1 MASIGGAVVRI
12 PIRGKEPAQIRA
24 LAAQLFIQ
32 AFPRLLADEVRRAHP
47 LASAQFYFLGSNAA
61 ALAPG
66 LADDDA
72 RVVMASAWLDL
83 ADQPVVLRLPAT
95 FGRHLALTLFDPAGR
110 PFASIGSRTGHDG
123 DVDIAIV
130 GPNWRGELPSGLSAR
145 RAPADSAWVVS
156 RLYAHSSL
164 DHATTVAIA
173 KRQCVAHLA
182 TDSPSSST
190 ALPFLSPPSMPT
202 VREVVGLTP
211 ELMLHRIQ
219 AIIDRTSTPDVEPI
233 RRLVTELMVPLE
245 TPAGEHVWPGEFAG
259 LIGRGIADGMEAIRA
274 ADALSA
280 EGAVGAWRAAASNAS
295 VWPTAA
301 LELAARAFAALG
313 APERE
318 DTLTFSCQHDSQGE
332 PLSGACSYAMH
343 FPRSGLPPVEAFWW
357 LSAQPAAAA
366 IGRQGVGDRN
376 DLVLNRDGSLD
387 ILIQSA
393 PPAPSRI
400 PNWLPAPDGHFSLSI
415 RLHWPRTPALSGHW
429 RMPPVERTDSGVTA
443 NGPSSRRGARQ
454 PMSPINGPPRR
465 HREMSLIW
473 RCV

>member
-12 PIRGKEPAQIRA
+12 PIRGKEPAEIRA
-24 LAAQLFIQ
+24 LAAQLFVQ

-66 LADDDA
+66 LVEDDG
-72 RVVMASAWLDL
+72 RVVMASAWIDL

-110 PFASIGSRTGHDG
+110 PFGSVGSRTGHDG

-130 GPNWRGELPSGLSAR
+130 GPGWRGELPSGLSAR

-156 RLYAHSSL
+156 RLYAHSNL
-164 DHATTVAIA
+164 DHATTIAIA
-173 KRQCVAHLA
+173 KRQCIAHLA
-182 TDSPSSST
+182 SDRGSSSS
-190 ALPFLSPPSMPT
+190 ALPYLAPPSMPT
-202 VREVVGLTP
+202 AREVVGLTP

-219 AIIDRTSTPDVEPI
+219 AISDRTTAPDAEPI
-233 RRLVTELMVPLE
+233 RQLVGELMAPLVTPS
-245 TPAGEHVWPGEFAG
+245 GERAWPDEFAG
-259 LIGRGIADGMEAIRA
+259 LVARGIGDGMEAIRA
-274 ADALSA
+274 AEALA
-280 EGAVGAWRAAASNAS
+280 VDGAGSWRPAVSNTAA
-295 VWPTAA
+295 WPTDA
-301 LELAARAFAALG
+301 LELAVRAYAALG

-318 DTLTFSCQHDSQGE
+318 DMLAFTCQHDSLGE

-393 PPAPSRI
+393 PPAPRQI
-400 PNWLPAPDGHFSLSI
+400 PNWLPSPEGHFSLSI

-443 NGPSSRRGARQ
+443 GGPSRRGARL
-454 PMSPINGPPRR
+454 PVSPINGPTRR
-465 HREMSLIW
+465 HREMSLTW
-473 RCV
+473 RFV